1 MKTMD
6 EKIFNNEKLYGI
18 TMAIAKAMLNK
29 NLITYE
35 EYKIIDKE
43 MLKKYNPIFST
54 LIASIP

>member
-1 MKTMD
+1 MD